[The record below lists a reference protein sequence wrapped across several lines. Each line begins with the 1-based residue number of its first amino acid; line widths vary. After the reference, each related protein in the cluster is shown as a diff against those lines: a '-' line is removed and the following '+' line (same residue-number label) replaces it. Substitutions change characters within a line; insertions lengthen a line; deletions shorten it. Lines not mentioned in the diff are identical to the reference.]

1 MKKGMILLLST
12 LLSASLL
19 FQVSA
24 SRERTEVNF
33 ENDVINQEIYI
44 TKTYSL
50 DEASRLAENDIFV
63 DDGYTKSKK
72 ATTLVEAGVLNVIT
86 VQQLQSRTYLNN
98 GVLKEQY
105 VTRSAGSLSMDDW
118 DKSSSIHVYITT
130 YFEKTYFNSFETV
143 KITSSVVR
151 YGKSSS
157 QVAVTKMD
165 VMAGQSGAGFDG
177 NGNRKSV
184 YENKQQSFTY
194 PSSVTDYTMSTGFQ
208 DYVFTS
214 AATAGSHVTTY
225 MRRGTA
231 TWSFV
236 VTADIATV

>member
-1 MKKGMILLLST
+1 
-12 LLSASLL
+12 
-19 FQVSA
+19 
-24 SRERTEVNF
+24 
-33 ENDVINQEIYI
+33 
-44 TKTYSL
+44 
-50 DEASRLAENDIFV
+50 
-63 DDGYTKSKK
+63 
-72 ATTLVEAGVLNVIT
+72 
-86 VQQLQSRTYLNN
+86 
-98 GVLKEQY
+98 
-105 VTRSAGSLSMDDW
+105 MDDW

-194 PSSVTDYTMSTGFQ
+194 PSSVTDYTMSTGCLL
-208 DYVFTS
+208 YTS
-214 AATAGSHVTTY
+214 FEESREAAMRLHLSAGFRKSG
-225 MRRGTA
+225 MDGGCCLLER
-231 TWSFV
+231 
-236 VTADIATV
+236 IL